1 MGKQVT
7 EDVPQNVSHNIENTD
22 IERTLFRLSL
32 VVSQCPPCGGVAA
45 AGLAGGIPPLPPQEH

>member
-7 EDVPQNVSHNIENTD
+7 RDVPQNVSHYIEITD

-32 VVSQCPPCGGVAA
+32 AVSWCPPCGGVAA
-45 AGLAGGIPPLPPQEH
+45 AGPAGGIPPLPPQEH